1 MTTDCWTTSEVTSR
15 RQNGIWSLIQE
26 VMNLTHF
33 DFSDR
38 WTGFLLLVKNVSL
51 YSYFLDV
58 SSCVLLFFS
67 SRLSLFVIQ
76 KPFYPFHSLFTF
88 FFAVDFILILLFS
101 TSPTFNSFAR
111 DSFFNALYSLML
123 DSLSLLSSSI
133 YFHIQ
138 VTRTLESSTEKE
150 YHLTAF
156 YVRWS
161 RQDKVYS
168 FSISF
173 FFESETHDDSTGQ
186 TVMFL
191 VQDNFQEN
199 VRVSRRRNCM

>member
-1 MTTDCWTTSEVTSR
+1 MSHCIPTFLTS
-15 RQNGIWSLIQE
+15 
-26 VMNLTHF
+26 
-33 DFSDR
+33 
-38 WTGFLLLVKNVSL
+38 LLV
-51 YSYFLDV
+51 
-58 SSCVLLFFS
+58 FFS
-67 SRLSLFVIQ
+67 SFPQDYLFFVIQ

-173 FFESETHDDSTGQ
+173 SS
-186 TVMFL
+186 
-191 VQDNFQEN
+191 
-199 VRVSRRRNCM
+199 RVKLTMTQLDKL